1 MDASGWPLYLSLAH
15 RWPAIMTAV
24 AAPAARPLI
33 GVLLMALGVSILPVM
48 DGLAKHLSDSYHVIQ
63 VTWARYLFHFLLL
76 GALLLWRL
84 PLAELRPQHPRMQM
98 LRGAFLLSTTLCYFA
113 AISFL
118 PLANALAL
126 AFIGPL
132 VSTALAPWLLNEA
145 AGARRWLAVAV
156 GFAGTLVVIRPGWGE
171 FHWAS
176 LLGLAAGVSYG
187 LYQLT
192 TRRLSGSGRASV
204 TLFYTSVFGLAVL
217 SLAVPFV
224 WSLPS
229 ASGWALMLAMGAVG
243 ALAHF
248 LIICAF
254 EYASA
259 PVLSPV
265 SYMEMAA
272 AVAVGWFVFGDF
284 PDAWTWAG
292 IALIVVSGLL
302 VVVGERRPVV

>member
-1 MDASGWPLYLSLAH
+1 MAERALNQLQAGGQVGVASPL
-15 RWPAIMTAV
+15 
-24 AAPAARPLI
+24 APAPAPRPLT
-33 GVLLMALGVSILPVM
+33 GVLLMAAGVGILPLM
-48 DGLAKHLSDSYHVIQ
+48 DSLAKYLSDEYHVVQ

-84 PLAELRPQHPRMQM
+84 PLSALIPRHAGLQVI
-98 LRGAFLLSTTLCYFA
+98 RSAFLLSTTLCYFG
-113 AISFL
+113 AIAFL

-126 AFIGPL
+126 AFLGPL
-132 VSTALAPWLLNEA
+132 VSTALAPLILGES
-145 AGARRWLAVAV
+145 AGPRRWIAVTV
-156 GFAGTLVVIRPGWGE
+156 GFLGTLVVIRPGWGE

-176 LLGLAAGVSYG
+176 LLGLGAGVSYG

-192 TRRLSGSGRASV
+192 TRRLSGSGRPSV

-217 SLAVPFV
+217 SLIVPMV
-224 WSLPS
+224 WRWPDP
-229 ASGWALMLAMGAVG
+229 ATWGLMLLMGSVG

-248 LIICAF
+248 LIIRAF

-265 SYMEMAA
+265 SYMEMVS
-272 AVAVGWFVFGDF
+272 AVTLGWLIFGDF

-292 IALIVVSGLL
+292 IGLIVVSGLL
-302 VVVGERRPVV
+302 IVIWE